1 MRNEN
6 RHGWWPVNQLGAWRR
21 IPPGAVAPAGS
32 RARRAARYLLLVPI
46 VALVALLLVTAMS
59 SERPQAQAQSGDV
72 TLEAD
77 ADCQVPPTGLEST
90 HDADEAGVV
99 LTWLAPAG
107 CTPAGYAVYRR
118 NMSEDGSRMQ
128 QLATVG
134 GDTLTYTDTDVEAGE
149 SYRYRVRSND
159 LGPRSDHTT
168 IDVPEAEP
176 EPAPRSD
183 DRVVRADPMFSA
195 TTADYQRAGE
205 HRLRHEHRGRDHGH
219 RHRHRRRHADLHA
232 LRHGHVVLLH
242 RLNVRPAADQRRP
255 ELRGEEQLR
264 VTVGVRDSSDMADDA
279 TIAVTINV
287 TNVNEP
293 PTITSGSTSESVSE
307 NTATSTVIETYEAS
321 DPDTSATLTWSLSG
335 DDAGDFVITKNASGQ
350 GELKFMNVPN
360 YESPADNGTDN
371 SYNVTVGV
379 RDGLNAAGGT
389 DTAVDAMRAVT
400 ITVSNVDEPGTVAI
414 SGAESGGSTLTAS
427 VTDDP
432 DGGVT
437 SESWR
442 WARGDSA
449 GGTFN
454 NISGVLGGNAT
465 YVLVAADVGKY
476 LRATASYTDPEGSGK
491 SAFMVTGQIDASNS
505 EPTFAVGSRTL
516 AVDEN
521 SPSGTSVGN
530 PTTASDSDNDTLTYT
545 LSGADS
551 GSFTVDS
558 NGQISTKS
566 GVTYNYETK
575 ITYSVTLNVRDN
587 KDAAGGTDSAN
598 DASVAVTIRI
608 RNVDEAGTVA
618 ISGTESGGSTLTA
631 SVTDDPDGG
640 VTNESWRWAR
650 GDSAGGTFNNIS
662 GVLGGNA
669 TYVLVAAD
677 VGKYLRATASY
688 TDDQGMG
695 KSATS
700 ASTGQIGASN
710 AVPTFDD
717 GAMTTRTVPENSA
730 TGTNVGSVVDASDTD
745 TGDTLTYSLRS
756 PTGSTDASSF
766 TVDGNGQIK
775 TTGATYNFEATKN
788 SYTVIVDVR
797 DSKDAAGNADTAT
810 DDSITVTI
818 NLTNVNEAPTV
829 TGGSTTTSFP
839 ENSTDAVG
847 TYTASDV
854 DASDTPDTLT
864 WSVEPA
870 DDGALFAITTNSD
883 GEGVLTFAASP
894 DFEDKQDAGTNNVY
908 DVMVKVA
915 DGGSLSD
922 TRAVAVTVTNVNEA
936 PEITTTG
943 TTYTAP
949 SFDENGTA
957 VVATYQATDVDDG
970 SNLTWSLDG
979 EDKDFFTITKNS
991 SGDGELEFANPPDYE
1006 MPADDADNDGNP
1018 PDNVYDITVKVVD
1031 NHSPEGSDTLPV
1043 AVTVEDVNETPVVS
1057 GDAGPDFDE
1066 IEFDVD
1072 GSTLD
1077 DMDLTI
1083 ATYTAADQ
1091 ENDTIT
1097 WSLSGDDA
1105 SHFTITKNAAG
1116 AGVLTFRNPTPSTT
1130 MKPADYENPVDT
1142 GLQQRLRHR
1151 SAGD

>member
-1 MRNEN
+1 MDV
-6 RHGWWPVNQLGAWRR
+6 GGGV
-21 IPPGAVAPAGS
+21 I
-32 RARRAARYLLLVPI
+32 
-46 VALVALLLVTAMS
+46 TATDS
-59 SERPQAQAQSGDV
+59 NS
-72 TLEAD
+72 
-77 ADCQVPPTGLEST
+77 
-90 HDADEAGVV
+90 
-99 LTWLAPAG
+99 
-107 CTPAGYAVYRR
+107 
-118 NMSEDGSRMQ
+118 
-128 QLATVG
+128 
-134 GDTLTYTDTDVEAGE
+134 GDTLTYSLASGGDNASFEIDSSGQIATKTGVNHNFNFEATKK
-149 SYRYRVRSND
+149 SY
-159 LGPRSDHTT
+159 T
-168 IDVPEAEP
+168 
-176 EPAPRSD
+176 
-183 DRVVRADPMFSA
+183 
-195 TTADYQRAGE
+195 
-205 HRLRHEHRGRDHGH
+205 
-219 RHRHRRRHADLHA
+219 
-232 LRHGHVVLLH
+232 
-242 RLNVRPAADQRRP
+242 
-255 ELRGEEQLR
+255 
-264 VTVGVRDSSDMADDA
+264 VTV
-279 TIAVTINV
+279 NV
-287 TNVNEP
+287 H
-293 PTITSGSTSESVSE
+293 
-307 NTATSTVIETYEAS
+307 
-321 DPDTSATLTWSLSG
+321 
-335 DDAGDFVITKNASGQ
+335 
-350 GELKFMNVPN
+350 
-360 YESPADNGTDN
+360 
-371 SYNVTVGV
+371 
-379 RDGLNAAGGT
+379 DGKDAAGGT
-389 DTAVDAMRAVT
+389 DTSTIDDSITVT
-400 ITVSNVDEPGTVAI
+400 INLTNVDEPGTV
-414 SGAESGGSTLTAS
+414 S
-427 VTDDP
+427 
-432 DGGVT
+432 
-437 SESWR
+437 
-442 WARGDSA
+442 
-449 GGTFN
+449 
-454 NISGVLGGNAT
+454 
-465 YVLVAADVGKY
+465 
-476 LRATASYTDPEGSGK
+476 
-491 SAFMVTGQIDASNS
+491 
-505 EPTFAVGSRTL
+505 
-516 AVDEN
+516 
-521 SPSGTSVGN
+521 
-530 PTTASDSDNDTLTYT
+530 
-545 LSGADS
+545 
-551 GSFTVDS
+551 
-558 NGQISTKS
+558 
-566 GVTYNYETK
+566 
-575 ITYSVTLNVRDN
+575 
-587 KDAAGGTDSAN
+587 
-598 DASVAVTIRI
+598 
-608 RNVDEAGTVA
+608 
-618 ISGTESGGSTLTA
+618 ISGTLSGGSTLTA

-669 TYVLVAAD
+669 AYVLVAAD

-688 TDDQGMG
+688 TDDQGTG

-717 GAMTTRTVPENSA
+717 GTMTTRTVPENST

-745 TGDTLTYSLRS
+745 IGDTLTYSLRS

-894 DFEDKQDAGTNNVY
+894 DFEDKQDAGANNVY
-908 DVMVKVA
+908 DATVKVT
-915 DGGSLSD
+915 DGGNLSD
-922 TRAVAVTVTNVNEA
+922 TRDVAVTVTNVNEA

-1006 MPADDADNDGNP
+1006 MPADDADNDSNP
-1018 PDNVYDITVKVVD
+1018 PNNVYDITVKVVD
-1031 NHSPEGSDTLPV
+1031 NHSPQGSDTLPV

-1057 GDAGPDFDE
+1057 GDGSPDFDE

-1116 AGVLTFRNPTPSTT
+1116 AGVLTFKNPTPSTAL
-1130 MKPADYENPVDT
+1130 KPADYENPVDT
-1142 GLQQRLRHR
+1142 GSNNGYDIEVRATDNNAQNGKTGDQDRNLRPSR
-1151 SAGD
+1151 SP